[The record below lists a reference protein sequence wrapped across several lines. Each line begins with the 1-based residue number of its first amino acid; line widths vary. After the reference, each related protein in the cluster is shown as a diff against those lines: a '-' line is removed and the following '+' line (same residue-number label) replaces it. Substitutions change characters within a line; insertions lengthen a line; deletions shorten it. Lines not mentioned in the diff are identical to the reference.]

1 MDADRTLQDSLIRLM
16 ADAPF
21 RHALT
26 HVDGGSAYGGLSAA
40 QVDKIRAGEAR
51 RIDRFAKFLAREFYL
66 RRITHYHKYS
76 RALSRFTGRSPTGLL
91 STPEFANLLPTVILG
106 SRTTARD
113 IARLIQ
119 AYLADA
125 RGAPPYA
132 ADLVRYE
139 NAQLIAESGP
149 RVVSSTPLR
158 ARPQLAVVV
167 NPEAAVLRFAWD
179 LPAIFQP
186 LLALAASDDA
196 AAELPETVKEE
207 TTLVFVRSPR
217 GRVTVLRWTETIETL
232 TAYLDGERPLSD
244 AIDAASM
251 PPREG
256 LEIANALLD
265 AGVLIP
271 S

>member
-113 IARLIQ
+113 IARLVQ

-149 RVVSSTPLR
+149 RVVSQHPAPRAAAAGRGGESRSRGAPLR
-158 ARPQLAVVV
+158 VGPSG
-167 NPEAAVLRFAWD
+167 D
-179 LPAIFQP
+179 LPA
-186 LLALAASDDA
+186 LARARR
-196 AAELPETVKEE
+196 E
-207 TTLVFVRSPR
+207 RRR
-217 GRVTVLRWTETIETL
+217 GRG
-232 TAYLDGERPLSD
+232 TA
-244 AIDAASM
+244 
-251 PPREG
+251 
-256 LEIANALLD
+256 
-265 AGVLIP
+265 
-271 S
+271 